1 MENEM
6 KQFFVDAEKAM
17 IKQVGKMIENGE
29 MTDEM
34 RMKVGEAMKLF
45 PAVANANIEIARE
58 ADEIGGHHD
67 GE

>member
-1 MENEM
+1 M
-6 KQFFVDAEKAM
+6 KQFFAEAGKAM

-34 RMKVGEAMKLF
+34 RMKVGEAMKMF
-45 PAVANANIEIARE
+45 PTMANANIEIARE
-58 ADEIGGHHD
+58 AEKIGVHHD